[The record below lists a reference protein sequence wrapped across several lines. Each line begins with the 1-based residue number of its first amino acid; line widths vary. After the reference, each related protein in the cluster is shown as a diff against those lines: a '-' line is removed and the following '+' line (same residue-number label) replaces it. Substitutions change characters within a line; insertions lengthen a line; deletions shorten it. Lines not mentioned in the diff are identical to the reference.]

1 MTTADWAELLRQ
13 ARAAQRRAYAPYSGY
28 RVGAALL
35 SASGRIYVGCNVEN
49 ATYGLTICAER
60 TALVTMVC
68 AGELEPVAIQV
79 VTPGPTVGM
88 PCGMCRQ
95 ALAEFAADMPVRL
108 GLPDADEPSVHTTLE
123 QLLPHAFRGK
133 DLQRR

>member
-1 MTTADWAELLRQ
+1 MTAVDWSEL
-13 ARAAQRRAYAPYSGY
+13 RAAALAAQTRAYAPYSGY
-28 RVGAALL
+28 HVGAALL
-35 SASGRIYVGCNVEN
+35 ASNGKIYSGCNVEN

-68 AGELEPVAIQV
+68 DGVLEPVAIQV

-88 PCGMCRQ
+88 PCGICRQ
-95 ALAEFAADMPVRL
+95 ALAEFALDMPVHL
-108 GLPDADEPSVHTTLE
+108 GLPDSDEPSVHTTLDR
-123 QLLPHAFRGK
+123 LLPHAFRGR